1 MCRLQT
7 NKKNRKTHLNTDEQV
22 LSRYRPDIRPLRW
35 FILFWVGIVSLWEC
49 APLLIGDYV
58 QLPIGSFFA
67 IIGVF
72 RGIGNTAS
80 RSTPSKVVQSSS
92 QVNQALLQRRL
103 FPLFH
108 QIDTPLKGIF
118 IAFMMGQI
126 FLHWIFLSGKWRQR
140 WYWLY
145 FLLQG
150 VCVLIVSLIWS
161 DTIITLG
168 FYLVLVIEALSM
180 FKRAR
185 QIVEVTAIYLALF
198 VLTVVWQ
205 LTQMTIWMTL
215 ESVLLLVVFIIGWII
230 LSIQQVHAR
239 GQLETAHLQLAAYA
253 MRVEELTLV
262 NERQRLAREL
272 HDTLAQDLVGL
283 TLQLERVD
291 LHLEKKR
298 FERARELV
306 QQAMARARGTLSE
319 AREAIDDLRAT
330 ALVPDDLLLA
340 VQREINR
347 FTKATSVSCVAE
359 LSALSAVPEHLC
371 EHVLRAITEG
381 LTNVA
386 RHAQARQVW
395 VDVRL
400 NEEMLMIAVRDDG
413 IGFERALVETQ
424 KGHYG
429 LLGLRERACL
439 CGGHLDIES
448 TPGEGTTLRLSLPI
462 CERGELV

>member
-1 MCRLQT
+1 MRRLLN
-7 NKKNRKTHLNTDEQV
+7 NKKSRKTYLNTDEQV
-22 LSRYRPDIRPLRW
+22 LSHYRPDIRPLRW
-35 FILFWVGIVSLWEC
+35 FILFWIGIVSLWEC
-49 APLLIGDYV
+49 AQLLMGDYV

-72 RGIGNTAS
+72 HGIENTTS
-80 RSTPSKVVQSSS
+80 RSTPSKFVQSSS

-108 QIDTPLKGIF
+108 QIDTPLKMFF
-118 IAFMMGQI
+118 IACMMVQ
-126 FLHWIFLSGKWRQR
+126 FCLHWMYLSGKWRQR

-150 VCVLIVSLIWS
+150 ICVLIVSLIWS

-180 FKRAR
+180 LKQAR
-185 QIVEVTAIYLALF
+185 QIVEVMASYLALF
-198 VLTVVWQ
+198 VLVMVWQ
-205 LTQMTIWMTL
+205 VTQMTIWMTL
-215 ESVLLLVVFIIGWII
+215 ESVLLLMVFIIGWVI

-239 GQLETAHLQLAAYA
+239 SQLETAHLQLVAYA
-253 MRVEELTLV
+253 MRIEELTLV

-306 QQAMARARGTLSE
+306 QQAMARARGTLAE

-330 ALVPDDLLLA
+330 ALAPDDLLLA
-340 VQREINR
+340 VQREISR

-371 EHVLRAITEG
+371 EQVLRAITEG

-386 RHAQARQVW
+386 RHAQAHHVW
-395 VDVRL
+395 VDVQL
-400 NEEMLMIAVRDDG
+400 DEAMLMIEVRDDG
-413 IGFERALVETQ
+413 IGFESALVETQ

-448 TPGEGTTLRLSLPI
+448 ASEEGTTLRLYLSI
-462 CERGELV
+462 CERGESV